1 MHTHAHTHTHT
12 HTHIHPI
19 ASALTTIL
27 VVVILSLSLSLFI
40 SDDSSQHEPHR
51 KDKWDSSGGNEVVSR
66 VSSSIPQGT
75 KDYIST
81 AGQKLFDRQHMRS
94 LSVFFGIGEERAFY
108 VERSPSLLL
117 ARMQH
122 NLSFFYLNYMMVFAI
137 LFILTMLT
145 SVKTM
150 VCMALLAGAWLY
162 VVRVS
167 QEGGLTVYG
176 ESVTLFLPSVE

>member
-1 MHTHAHTHTHT
+1 
-12 HTHIHPI
+12 
-19 ASALTTIL
+19 
-27 VVVILSLSLSLFI
+27 
-40 SDDSSQHEPHR
+40 
-51 KDKWDSSGGNEVVSR
+51 
-66 VSSSIPQGT
+66 
-75 KDYIST
+75 
-81 AGQKLFDRQHMRS
+81 MRS

-162 VVRVS
+162 VVRVW